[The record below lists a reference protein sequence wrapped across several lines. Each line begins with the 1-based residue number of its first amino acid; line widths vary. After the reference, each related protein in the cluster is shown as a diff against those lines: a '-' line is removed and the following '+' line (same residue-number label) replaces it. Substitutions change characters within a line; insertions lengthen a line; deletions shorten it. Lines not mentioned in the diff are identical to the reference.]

1 MYTREKESVYTLES
15 SILKC
20 STTRTLK
27 DRLSILYQISMIAAD
42 QIDTLLSLFTMR
54 THTCIASRRFLC
66 ALCTRHS
73 NHFLKRQT
81 RKKRYTYTVID
92 YTLLHFADVSFCAQ
106 NACKQ
111 IKSPFSVSSNSLF
124 RQIIYHKYKMCSWNQ
139 LSC

>member
-54 THTCIASRRFLC
+54 THMYRVSAFSVRFVYASFKSLLKTTDEEKAVHVHCNRPYFAALCRRFILC
-66 ALCTRHS
+66 AKLRA
-73 NHFLKRQT
+73 NKLKAHFQCHR
-81 RKKRYTYTVID
+81 TV
-92 YTLLHFADVSFCAQ
+92 YFVS
-106 NACKQ
+106 
-111 IKSPFSVSSNSLF
+111 
-124 RQIIYHKYKMCSWNQ
+124 
-139 LSC
+139 LS